1 MPESIER
8 LIFDF
13 RTENREFAPHLV
25 EGSERTVTGY
35 AIVFNQESRVLV
47 DKASRKSFVEKIEPR
62 AVSVDFLNAQD
73 IKLNFNHDNGRLL
86 ARSLFGSGTLKFEI
100 DDYGVRFEAELPN
113 TTDGNDVL
121 ELIRRGDVWGCSFA
135 FQYAKDG
142 VTDEKRGGRNI
153 RTVCKFAAIHDFAIV
168 VDPAYWGTMV
178 VSSRSFDVQD
188 EPATQARM
196 LAADEEFM
204 LSLENI

>member
-13 RTENREFAPHLV
+13 RTQHREMAPHLV
-25 EGSERTVTGY
+25 EGTARTVAGY
-35 AIVFNQESRVLV
+35 SIVFNQESRVMV
-47 DKASRKSFVEKIEPR
+47 DKASRKSFVEIVEPR
-62 AVSVDFLNAQD
+62 AVSMDFLNAQD
-73 IKLNFNHDNGRLL
+73 IKLNFNHDNARLL
-86 ARSLFGSGTLKFEI
+86 ARSLFGGGTLKFEI
-100 DDYGVRFEAELPN
+100 DEYGVRFETELPD
-113 TTDGNDVL
+113 TTTGNDVL
-121 ELIRRGDVWGCSFA
+121 ELIKRGDVWGCSFA

-168 VDPAYWGTMV
+168 VDPAYWGTLV
-178 VSSRSFDVQD
+178 VSARSFEAAD
-188 EPATQARM
+188 EQPQARM

-204 LSLENI
+204 HSLESI

>member
-13 RTENREFAPHLV
+13 RTEHREMAPHLV

-35 AIVFNQESRVLV
+35 AIVFNQESRTMV
-47 DKASRKSFVEKIEPR
+47 DKASRKSFVEIIEPR
-62 AVSVDFLNAQD
+62 AVSMDFLNAQD
-73 IKLNFNHDNGRLL
+73 IKLNFNHDNARLL
-86 ARSLFGSGTLKFEI
+86 ARSLFGGGTLKFEI
-100 DDYGVRFEAELPN
+100 DEYGVRFEAELPD
-113 TTDGNDVL
+113 TTTGNDVL
-121 ELIRRGDVWGCSFA
+121 ELIKRGDVWGCSFA

-168 VDPAYWGTMV
+168 VDPAYWGTLV
-178 VSSRSFDVQD
+178 VSSRSFEVAD
-188 EPATQARM
+188 EPPQSRM

-204 LSLENI
+204 HSLESI

>member
-13 RTENREFAPHLV
+13 RTEHREMAPHLV

-35 AIVFNQESRVLV
+35 AIVFNQESRTMV
-47 DKASRKSFVEKIEPR
+47 DKASRKSFVEIIEPR
-62 AVSVDFLNAQD
+62 AVSMDFLNAQD
-73 IKLNFNHDNGRLL
+73 IKLNFNHDNARLL
-86 ARSLFGSGTLKFEI
+86 ARSLFGGGTLKFEI
-100 DDYGVRFEAELPN
+100 DEYGVCFEAELPD
-113 TTDGNDVL
+113 TTTGNDVL
-121 ELIRRGDVWGCSFA
+121 ELIKRGDVWGCSFA

-168 VDPAYWGTMV
+168 VDPAYWGTLV
-178 VSSRSFDVQD
+178 VSARSFEVAD
-188 EPATQARM
+188 EPPQARM

-204 LSLENI
+204 HSLESI

>member
-13 RTENREFAPHLV
+13 RTQHREMAPHLV
-25 EGSERTVTGY
+25 EGTERTVAGY
-35 AIVFNQESRVLV
+35 SIVFNQESRVMV
-47 DKASRKSFVEKIEPR
+47 DKASRKSFVEIVEPR
-62 AVSVDFLNAQD
+62 AVSMDFLNAQD
-73 IKLNFNHDNGRLL
+73 IKLNFNHDNARLL
-86 ARSLFGSGTLKFEI
+86 ARSLFGGGTLKFEI
-100 DDYGVRFEAELPN
+100 DEYGVRFETELPD
-113 TTDGNDVL
+113 TTTGNDVL
-121 ELIRRGDVWGCSFA
+121 ELIKRGDVWGCSFA

-168 VDPAYWGTMV
+168 VDPAYWGTLV
-178 VSSRSFDVQD
+178 VSARSFEAAD
-188 EPATQARM
+188 EQPQARM

-204 LSLENI
+204 HSLESI

>member
-1 MPESIER
+1 MPENIER

-13 RTENREFAPHLV
+13 RTEHREMAPHLV
-25 EGSERTVTGY
+25 EGTERTIAGY
-35 AIVFNQESRVLV
+35 SVVFNQESRVLV
-47 DKASRKSFVEKIEPR
+47 DKASRKSFVEIIEPR
-62 AVSVDFLNAQD
+62 AVSLDFLNAQD
-73 IKLNFNHDNGRLL
+73 IKLNFNHDNSRLL
-86 ARSLFGSGTLKFEI
+86 ARSLFGVGTLKFEI
-100 DDYGVRFEAELPN
+100 DEYGVRFETELPN
-113 TTDGNDVL
+113 TTNGNDVL
-121 ELIRRGDVWGCSFA
+121 ELIKRGDVWGCSFA

-168 VDPAYWGTMV
+168 VDPAYFGTFV

-188 EPATQARM
+188 DQPARM

-204 LSLENI
+204 QSLENI